1 MLDNKGN
8 MYVEED
14 DIIELM
20 LQNRQAK
27 ILPRNTDTFKVFD
40 STCKTF
46 GIKNPFGLASPMT
59 SDLDWQLPEPW
70 STLDIEEHLRKKVPV
85 SDTARWERIRMELD
99 EFEQRDLMD
108 LLRFLVYFVHEL
120 RSNNIIYGVGRGSSV
135 ASYVLFLIGIHR
147 IDSFKY
153 NMDIKEFLK

>member
-8 MYVEED
+8 MFVEED

-27 ILPRNTDTFKVFD
+27 ILPRDVGSFKLFD
-40 STCKTF
+40 STCKTY
-46 GIKNPFGLASPMT
+46 GIENPFILGEPVG
-59 SDLDWQLPEPW
+59 DQLEWTIPEPW
-70 STLDIEEHLRKKVPV
+70 SSMDVYQFLLDKVGDDKTKLARIEL
-85 SDTARWERIRMELD
+85 ELV
-99 EFEQRDLMD
+99 EFAKRDLVD
-108 LLRFLVYFVHEL
+108 LLRFLIYFAHML
-120 RSNNIIYGVGRGSSV
+120 RQNNIIYGVGRGSSV

-147 IDSFKY
+147 IDSLKY